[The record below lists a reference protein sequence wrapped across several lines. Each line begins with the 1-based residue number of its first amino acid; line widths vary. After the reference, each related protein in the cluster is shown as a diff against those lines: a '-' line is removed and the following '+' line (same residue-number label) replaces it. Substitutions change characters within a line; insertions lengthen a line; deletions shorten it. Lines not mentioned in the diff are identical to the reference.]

1 LPKFE
6 IHWKFVANLTPH
18 QAATAVV
25 LLQHRVPELADCGSE
40 ITDNREPPNRIKL
53 IAERELEG
61 PEAALAWA
69 DLIQGKVIDSRAIS
83 CLRPEYRMVISA
95 PDKPAPKEVPCPS
108 SG

>member
-1 LPKFE
+1 M
-6 IHWKFVANLTPH
+6 ANLTPH

-53 IAERELEG
+53 IAEYECDDQQ
-61 PEAALAWA
+61 AAQDWA
-69 DLIQGKVIDSRAIS
+69 DLIQGKVIASGAIS
-83 CLRPEYRMVISA
+83 CLKPEYRMVISA
-95 PDKPAPKEVPCPS
+95 PNKPLPKEVPCPA